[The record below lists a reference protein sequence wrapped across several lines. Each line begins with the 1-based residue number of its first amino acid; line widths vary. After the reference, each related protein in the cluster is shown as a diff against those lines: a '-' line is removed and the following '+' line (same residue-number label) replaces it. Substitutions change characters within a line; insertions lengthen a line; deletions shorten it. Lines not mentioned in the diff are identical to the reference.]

1 MSDGRVTIEITADSS
16 GVQRGVQQ
24 AEQSLSG
31 IERQTS
37 SGLGFGIMAGIGTQ
51 AFNLVAGA
59 AEKALQAF
67 QAVVDVGSKF
77 EAQMSK
83 VEAISGASASE
94 MTQLTEKAK
103 EMGSSTVFSASEA
116 GQALEYMAMAGWK
129 TTDMLN
135 GIEGIMNLASASGED
150 LAKTSDIVT
159 DALTAF
165 GLTAKDSGRFAD
177 VLATASSNANTNVS
191 MMGETFKYVGA
202 TAGALNYSIEDIA
215 LATGLMANAG
225 IKGSMAGT
233 ALRSTITRLASP
245 TKQTQMAI
253 DKLGLSLT
261 DSEGNALSFREVM
274 MQMRSGFAGLS
285 EAEQAATAKMLGGA
299 QAMSGLLSIVNAS
312 DEDFNKLA
320 NAIDNSNGSAEQM
333 ANTMTDNLQGSM
345 TKFGSAAEGLG
356 IAVYDAIKGP
366 LTGLVDFGTMVIS
379 GITGLL
385 TKEQTELDKFMINV
399 EEHAQKAESL
409 LQESYSSE
417 TLGDEKIGK
426 LSSYEKVLLRVA
438 EAGKANEF
446 QAYQMETILAEIG
459 DEIPEIA
466 SAWDSETKSL
476 NINADAIKKNMDER
490 KKIAR
495 LSAITEAQL
504 KAEESLGESEMER
517 VMLESAL
524 EGAIERTNDMIR
536 ERNKVH
542 KENGQA
548 MESEVKTLDDLI
560 MRYTNFG
567 DIGDDAWDIA
577 SDYEKN
583 MEKINQKTK
592 EAEDQLNKLS
602 DAEER
607 VRESLDQTTGSAE
620 NTAKALGEIG
630 DEAKTAQ
637 AVAEATEH
645 LSEVARRMS
654 DSYISASDTVTKAFD
669 SIKSSLESAFAVS
682 MFDSWNEENQKGASD
697 MIDALKQQEES
708 LKKYKSNMEKLRESL
723 KGEAKADDF
732 LKWIEDAGTAGAR
745 TVAELANNTELAK
758 NAVQEYA
765 EAFDASE
772 ALTNSLTATNVA
784 LLLELK
790 ELRSTAEEWEGL
802 EDIISSKVTMSEV
815 DTVLAD
821 SLKSTAD
828 IAREMGVAIPQG
840 LAESILSSDDPETA
854 ISEAVEALN
863 SAILGHGETVISEC
877 EKLGLDVPASIK
889 EGIESGGEEAK
900 KAYDELIA
908 LMGGSEALQK
918 AKDAGKQGGEKAT
931 EGQAEGVKAKEQDV
945 VEASKQNAQAGANAV
960 RNEKYNMASAGQ
972 EFSEA
977 GAGGALSAMLKWVDA
992 GVNVARGF
1000 AQGVRSGKSEAVNA
1014 AVELSTSAYLAAK
1027 NYNIIES
1034 PSHLYRDKIGYM
1046 IAKGW
1051 AVGMESGSG
1060 LVANASQELGRTAL
1074 GEAQLSIKKID
1085 QAFDRMKA
1093 SLEKGAEK
1101 GRFASSF
1108 ESASETA
1115 SKTIESATQKAEDTL
1130 KKASE
1135 RYFTGLSD
1143 ANATKLEQ
1151 LQAQQDKIREQYNN
1165 TQDKTLR
1172 ESLNAQEKALKTEI
1186 EGLRKRQTKISKL
1199 SSEFSSTVLSA
1210 YNSALDTQAEKITTK
1225 LNNALEKAST
1235 TAQEKIDN
1243 LNSKIASMK
1252 SGLLNIGDVWDGA
1265 TFGKGLIINVKNQ
1278 IEQIQSYETLLKAMA
1293 ERGIS
1298 KSLLSEI
1305 EGMDVESASGFMTS
1319 LLGLSDKD
1327 LKQYDKLFRKRAK
1340 EAQRIANEHYANEV
1354 QAVKDNYTSAIE
1366 SAFEEAEKA
1375 IANMGSKAMTGF
1387 LKGMKSSDYSRE
1399 IRKIAKNIVKS
1410 MADELEIHSPSRKAE
1425 KLAFS
1430 YTEGWNQGVERSTA
1444 KTENIME
1451 KYANESLEAFRNAL
1465 GLTNGIKASFSAPNI
1480 GKNILPMTLAYAS
1493 PELASVPSSISEG
1506 GKDYTITL
1514 ITTLDGRE
1522 IARGTAQYTE
1532 AELAKRQT
1540 IQARKEGYL

>member
-24 AEQSLSG
+24 AEHSLSG
-31 IERQTS
+31 IEKQAS

-51 AFNLVAGA
+51 AFNLVVGA

-83 VEAISGASASE
+83 VEAISGATASDME
-94 MTQLTEKAK
+94 LLTNKAK

-129 TTDMLN
+129 TSDMLN

-274 MQMRSGFAGLS
+274 LQMRSGFAGLS

-320 NAIDNSNGSAEQM
+320 SAIDNSNGSAEKM

-366 LTGLVDFGTMVIS
+366 LSGLLDFGTMVIN

-385 TKEQTELDKFMINV
+385 TREKSDIELYLEDVRASGKVV
-399 EEHAQKAESL
+399 EEAIASSKKAMSD
-409 LQESYSSE
+409 SE
-417 TLGDEKIGK
+417 LEVGK
-426 LSSYEKVLLRVA
+426 LTAYKKVMLEVV
-438 EAGKANEF
+438 EAGKANEY
-446 QAYQMETILAEIG
+446 QAYLIEKALSEIG
-459 DEIPEIA
+459 DTMPEITA
-466 SAWDSETKSL
+466 AWDSETKSL
-476 NINADAIKKNMDER
+476 KINKDALEKNFDER
-490 KKIAR
+490 IKIAK
-495 LSAITEAQL
+495 LEGIT
-504 KAEESLGESEMER
+504 KAEEEAARAVGEAYANREKAIAGEQAAVQKLNEVLGTNAKTYAE
-517 VMLESAL
+517 LISA
-524 EGAIERTNDMIR
+524 EQDWD
-536 ERNKVH
+536 KVSD
-542 KENGQA
+542 QA
-548 MESEVKTLDDLI
+548 VKDASSAASEVQKADKKLA
-560 MRYTNFG
+560 
-567 DIGDDAWDIA
+567 DAQ
-577 SDYEKN
+577 EN
-583 MEKINQKTK
+583 MELTARASEKAEKELGLLAETTKEVSEANAQNAEKTK
-592 EAEDQLNKLS
+592 E
-602 DAEER
+602 
-607 VRESLDQTTGSAE
+607 
-620 NTAKALGEIG
+620 
-630 DEAKTAQ
+630 
-637 AVAEATEH
+637 VADATEH

-669 SIKSSLESAFAVS
+669 SIKSSLENAFAVN
-682 MFDSWNEENQKGASD
+682 MFDTWNEENQKGAWD
-697 MIDALKQQEES
+697 MINALQQQEES

-723 KGEAKADDF
+723 KGEENADDF
-732 LKWIEDAGTAGAR
+732 LKWLEDAGTAGAR
-745 TVAELANNTELAK
+745 TVSELASNTELAK
-758 NAVQEYA
+758 KAVKEYA

-772 ALTNSLTATNVA
+772 VLTNSLTATNVA
-784 LLLELK
+784 LLLGLNELG
-790 ELRSTAEEWEGL
+790 STAEEWEGL
-802 EDIISSKVTMSEV
+802 EDIVSSKVTMAEV

-863 SAILGHGETVISEC
+863 SAILGHAETVISEC
-877 EKLGLDVPASIK
+877 EKLGINVPESIK

-908 LMGGSEALQK
+908 MMGGSEALQK

-960 RNEKYNMASAGQ
+960 RGEKYNMASAGQ

-1000 AQGVRSGKSEAVNA
+1000 AQGVRSGKNEAVNA
-1014 AVELSTSAYLAAK
+1014 AVELSTSAYIAAK
-1027 NYNIIES
+1027 NYNVIES

-1051 AVGMESGSG
+1051 AVGMANGAG

-1074 GEAQLSIKKID
+1074 GEAQTAIKKID
-1085 QAFDRMKA
+1085 IAFDKMKA

-1101 GRFASSF
+1101 GRFASTF

-1199 SSEFSSTVLSA
+1199 SSEFASTVLSS
-1210 YNSALDTQAEKITTK
+1210 YNSALDAQAEKITTK
-1225 LNNALEKAST
+1225 LNNALEKASSN
-1235 TAQEKIDN
+1235 AQTKIDE

-1252 SGLLNIGDVWDGA
+1252 SGLLNVGDVWDGA

-1278 IEQIQSYETLLKAMA
+1278 IAEIQNYETLLKAMS

-1298 KSLLSEI
+1298 KTLLSEI

-1340 EAQRIANEHYANEV
+1340 EAQRISEEHYADEV
-1354 QAVKDNYTSAIE
+1354 QAVKDNYTSSIE
-1366 SAFEEAEKA
+1366 KAFEEAEKA
-1375 IANMGSKAMTGF
+1375 ISEMGSKAMAGF

-1451 KYANESLEAFRNAL
+1451 RYANESLEAFRNAL
-1465 GLTNGIKASFSAPNI
+1465 GLTNGLKASFSAPDI
-1480 GKNILPMTLAYAS
+1480 GRNILPMTMTSAS
-1493 PELASVPSSISEG
+1493 PELASVPSSVSEG